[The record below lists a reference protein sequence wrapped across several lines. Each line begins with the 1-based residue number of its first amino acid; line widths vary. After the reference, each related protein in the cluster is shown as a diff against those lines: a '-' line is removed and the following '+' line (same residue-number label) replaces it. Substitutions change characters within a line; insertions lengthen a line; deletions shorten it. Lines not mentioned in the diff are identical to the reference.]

1 MKINRERLRELV
13 QELSHVV
20 QEGRNP
26 WAPGP
31 QIIESRPTPYKGT
44 NALRDSIA
52 EMVRRRKHR
61 VVVVVPPDVLAAIK
75 SHPFDSF
82 R

>member
-1 MKINRERLRELV
+1 MKINKERLRELV
-13 QELSHVV
+13 RELSHVV

-26 WAPGP
+26 WAP
-31 QIIESRPTPYKGT
+31 QIIESRPTPYKGG

-52 EMVRRRKHR
+52 DMIRRRRQNR
-61 VVVVVPPDVLAAIK
+61 VVVIVPPDVLAAIK
-75 SHPFDSF
+75 SHGFDSF